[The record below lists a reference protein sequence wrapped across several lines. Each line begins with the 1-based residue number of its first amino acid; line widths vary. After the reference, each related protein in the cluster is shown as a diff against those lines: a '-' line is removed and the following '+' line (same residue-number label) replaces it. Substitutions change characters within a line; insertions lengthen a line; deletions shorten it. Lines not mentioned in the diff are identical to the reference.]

1 MTTGM
6 TIAIL
11 IFLVW
16 ATVQIVRWTFSDEEP
31 HSTKG
36 PFMGDDGEDGKGDGR

>member
-16 ATVQIVRWTFSDEEP
+16 ATVQIVRWTFSDEES

-36 PFMGDDGEDGKGDGR
+36 PFMGDDEGKGEDR